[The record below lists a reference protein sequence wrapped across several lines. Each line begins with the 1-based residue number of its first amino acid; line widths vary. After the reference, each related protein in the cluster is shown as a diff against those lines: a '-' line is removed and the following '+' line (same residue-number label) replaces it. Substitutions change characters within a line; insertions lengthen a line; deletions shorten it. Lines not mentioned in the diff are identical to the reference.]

1 MRQSPEDGVFDA
13 TIKATTTVIESS
25 KGHVPF
31 GEWKRQNIV
40 LETFNSTIAK
50 YETVINVTSQNVLSK
65 RMGILGC
72 GVENENYDF
81 KQTNLILP
89 SDTAFI
95 SKVMVENDIQLC
107 GEYAMRI
114 NVLCSSVLYCSIS
127 SFL

>member
-1 MRQSPEDGVFDA
+1 MRQSKEDGGFDT
-13 TIKATTTVIESS
+13 TIKTTTTVIESS

-65 RMGILGC
+65 RMGIPGC
-72 GVENENYDF
+72 GGENENYDF

-95 SKVMVENDIQLC
+95 SKVTVENDIQLC
-107 GEYAMRI
+107 GEYLMKMIIFCLSLLLFMR
-114 NVLCSSVLYCSIS
+114 LC
-127 SFL
+127 F